1 MKILLLFG
9 VVAFATA
16 IPIDHLFD
24 PFADFL
30 QGNSIEYFT
39 SYGLDISHYNE
50 FAVSG

>member
-9 VVAFATA
+9 VVTFATA
-16 IPIDHLFD
+16 IPVNHLFD

-30 QGNSIEYFT
+30 QGSSIKYYAP
-39 SYGLDISHYNE
+39 SGPNISHYNE